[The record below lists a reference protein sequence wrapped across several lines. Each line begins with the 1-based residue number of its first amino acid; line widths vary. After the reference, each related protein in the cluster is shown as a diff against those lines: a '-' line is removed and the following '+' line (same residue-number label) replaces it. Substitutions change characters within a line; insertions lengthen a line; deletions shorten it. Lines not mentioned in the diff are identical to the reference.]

1 MNGKLGEKLRQARLG
16 KKMTLKDLAPKC
28 ALSISYIS
36 QIERGEASPS
46 LSTLNRLAKV
56 LDVTIWRL
64 LRDDNEVV
72 YDNQLNETEPQV
84 VNDFKRLQFG
94 VYPTNNY
101 ITQVKQVRRDGR
113 KTITLPGSNTR
124 YEMLTPDLN
133 RKMQVFYMEAEPG
146 VESGQGWFEH
156 EGEEC
161 CLVLSG
167 RLELE
172 VGNEK
177 FLLETGDSLY
187 FPSGISHHWR
197 NMCEEKVILMWIL
210 TPPAF

>member
-1 MNGKLGEKLRQARLG
+1 MG

-28 ALSISYIS
+28 DLSISYIS

-56 LDVTIWRL
+56 LDLTIWRL
-64 LRDDNEVV
+64 LRDDDEVV
-72 YDNQLNETEPQV
+72 KENQLNKTEPQV
-84 VNDFKRLQFG
+84 VNDVKRLQFG

-101 ITQVKQVRRDGR
+101 ITHVKLVRKDGR

-133 RKMQVFYMEAEPG
+133 RKMQVFYMEAESG

-167 RLELE
+167 QLELE

-197 NMCEEKVILMWIL
+197 NLCEEKVILMWIL

>member
-1 MNGKLGEKLRQARLG
+1 MG

-28 ALSISYIS
+28 DLSISYIS

-56 LDVTIWRL
+56 LDLTIWRL
-64 LRDDNEVV
+64 LRDDDEVV
-72 YDNQLNETEPQV
+72 NENQLNKTEPQV
-84 VNDFKRLQFG
+84 VNDVKRLQFG

-101 ITQVKQVRRDGR
+101 ITHVKLVRKDGR

-133 RKMQVFYMEAEPG
+133 RKMQVFYMEAESG

-167 RLELE
+167 QLELE

-177 FLLETGDSLY
+177 FLLDTGDSLY
-187 FPSGISHHWR
+187 FPRGISHHWR